1 MKDAEWKKR
10 WEEHQETAV
19 RLRREI
25 AKVIVGQD
33 EVVDQVLIAM
43 LADGHVLL
51 EGVPGLGKTLLI
63 KTIARCLE
71 LSFSRIQFTPD
82 LMPADILGTT
92 IISADESGRTEFRF
106 QQGPVFAHLVLADEI
121 NRATPKTQSALL
133 EAMQER
139 TVTVAGETRRL
150 PDPFFV
156 LATQNPLEMEGTYV
170 LPEAQLDRFLL
181 KVLVPFPTEEEL
193 RRIVTETVA
202 RARREPVRPVA
213 DGKRWM
219 ELRKLVDEVLV
230 PDEVV
235 EEAVRLV
242 MKTHPDHPEAPE
254 PVRKYVRAGSGPRGA
269 QALVRAAKA
278 RAFLLGRFNAARE
291 DLETLARPVLR
302 HRVLRTFEAEAAGV
316 SADELVEAVLESRNR
331 EEVRTGRSG

>member
-1 MKDAEWKKR
+1 MNETDWKEEWESAR
-10 WEEHQETAV
+10 ELTEH
-19 RLRREI
+19 LRREI
-25 AKVIVGQD
+25 GRVIIGQD
-33 EVVDQVLIAM
+33 DVVEQVLIAM

-63 KTIARCLE
+63 KTIARLLD

-92 IISADESGRTEFRF
+92 VISADESGRTEFRF

-139 TVTVAGETRRL
+139 TVTVSGKTRNL
-150 PDPFFV
+150 PEPFFV
-156 LATQNPLEMEGTYV
+156 LATQNPLEMEGTHV

-181 KVLVPFPTEEEL
+181 KIKVPFPKEEEL
-193 RRIVTETVA
+193 RRIVSETVVRTERPTVTPLA
-202 RARREPVRPVA
+202 DARR
-213 DGKRWM
+213 WM
-219 ELRKLVDEVLV
+219 WLRGITEQLLV

-242 MKTHPDHPEAPE
+242 LMTHPDHPEAPE
-254 PVRKYVRAGSGPRGA
+254 PIRKYVRAGAGPRGA
-269 QALVRAAKA
+269 QALVRAA
-278 RAFLLGRFNAARE
+278 RAMALLRGRHNAGRE
-291 DLETLARPVLR
+291 DLTQLALPVLR
-302 HRVLRTFEAEAAGV
+302 HRVLRTFEAEALGI
-316 SADELVEAVLESRNR
+316 SEDELVTAVLEHRKR
-331 EEVRTGRSG
+331 EANAR